1 MNRIYKCFPGGKF
14 KVLTLSYDDG
24 KVQDRRLVD
33 IFNKNGLR
41 ATFNVNSQLTDMDIR
56 IDADEWSELYNNHEI
71 ALHTSTHPTLN
82 RCGSYEVAREIL
94 EDKTAIEKIIKKPV
108 RGMALPNGAGNK
120 LITSIAADLGIKY
133 IRPAAD
139 QYAVVK
145 SAMSYADCCEGPILL
160 GDENGFSM
168 PADYMN
174 WLPTCHHNHNLVEF
188 GKRFMALTK
197 KQYLYMMYVWGHSF
211 EFDRNN
217 NWSVMEEFAEVSL
230 SIPLE
235 PSSLFSMYTY
245 ASLGVVTRST
255 CLDTGLTTHNTF
267 TSLRPVDLI
276 LPSSSLPD
284 M

>member
-217 NWSVMEEFAEVSL
+217 NWSVMEEFAEM
-230 SIPLE
+230 IGHRDDIW
-235 PSSLFSMYTY
+235 Y
-245 ASLGVVTRST
+245 AT
-255 CLDTGLTTHNTF
+255 NIEI
-267 TSLRPVDLI
+267 VDYNEAFDRLQI
-276 LPSSSLPD
+276 FAD
-284 M
+284 NEYI